1 MKRAS
6 TGERLSSGYND
17 NGVTKLHTDGKIQP
31 QSEAARV
38 FYKDIQIRNL
48 DTLPPEFAGLF

>member
-17 NGVTKLHTDGKIQP
+17 NGVTKPFTRGKIQL
-31 QSEAARV
+31 QSEAAEV
-38 FYKDIQIRNL
+38 YYKDIQIRNL
-48 DTLPPEFAGLF
+48 DSLLQEFEGLL